1 MIDKKLPISVFIIA
15 KNEADRIAT
24 TIGSVREWVDEVIVI
39 DGGSTD
45 ETIAVAKENGAKVE
59 YNQWAGYG
67 LQKRFGED
75 LCQNNWLLNLDAD
88 EEISQELA
96 QEIQELFTIALPL
109 SSCTSSAVGSCDCAH
124 TSPSLP
130 STEKKLKHYKNAG
143 NPEVNSGYTIDIYQM
158 LRGEIKLPAKT
169 QMNRVL
175 RLYDKRKGRFSDS
188 PVHDSVIIREGNVS
202 ALKGAVYHR
211 SYRSLTHAIEKINSY
226 STMLAED
233 LIKRGVKIPKWR
245 LYAEFPASF
254 IKGYFFRGYIFRGS
268 RGFSYAMLYAFSRLL
283 RLAKY
288 YEIKE

>member
-1 MIDKKLPISVFIIA
+1 MIDKKLPQKLPISVFIIA

-109 SSCTSSAVGSCDCAH
+109 SSCTSSAVGSCTIQNPQAGFCSITTNPTCGFVVY
-124 TSPSLP
+124 TSPRLP
-130 STEKKLKHYKNAG
+130 IVEIKLKHYK
-143 NPEVNSGYTIDIYQM
+143 P
-158 LRGEIKLPAKT
+158 L
-169 QMNRVL
+169 
-175 RLYDKRKGRFSDS
+175 
-188 PVHDSVIIREGNVS
+188 
-202 ALKGAVYHR
+202 
-211 SYRSLTHAIEKINSY
+211 
-226 STMLAED
+226 
-233 LIKRGVKIPKWR
+233 
-245 LYAEFPASF
+245 
-254 IKGYFFRGYIFRGS
+254 
-268 RGFSYAMLYAFSRLL
+268 
-283 RLAKY
+283 
-288 YEIKE
+288 

>member
-1 MIDKKLPISVFIIA
+1 MLHKKLPQKLPISVFIIA

-24 TIGSVREWVDEVIVI
+24 TIASVREWVDEVIVI

-45 ETIAVAKENGAKVE
+45 ETITVAKENGAKVE

-75 LCQNNWLLNLDAD
+75 LCRNNWLLNLDAD
-88 EEISQELA
+88 EEISPELA
-96 QEIQELFTIALPL
+96 QEIQNLFAQ
-109 SSCTSSAVGSCDCAH
+109 
-124 TSPSLP
+124 
-130 STEKKLKHYKNAG
+130 NAE
-143 NPEVNSGYTIDIYQM
+143 NPEANSGYTIDIYQM

-188 PVHDSVIIREGNVS
+188 PVHDSVIIREGSVA

-211 SYRSLTHAIEKINSY
+211 SYRSLAHAIEKINSY

-268 RGFSYAMLYAFSRLL
+268 RGFNYAMVYAFSRLL

-288 YEIKE
+288 YEIKDSA